1 MSENRYGG
9 LLDKPMK
16 SDTTAMEAVNRFR
29 DAVNRQRQE
38 EIDKINRL
46 QNERMQK
53 ELAEQERQAKQNDFI
68 NSMLEKSQHRAS
80 AEARKKEAA
89 EREQA
94 KRNRAEKLWKILI
107 GHLRRLVGN

>member
-1 MSENRYGG
+1 MGDNRYGG

-16 SDTTAMEAVNRFR
+16 NDTTAMDAVNRFR
-29 DAVNRQRQE
+29 DAVNKQRQE
-38 EIDKINRL
+38 EIDKVNRL
-46 QNERMQK
+46 QSERMQK

-68 NSMLEKSQHRAS
+68 NSMLEKSQQRAS

-94 KRNRAEKLWKILI
+94 RREQSRKAMENLNWTPKKIS
-107 GHLRRLVGN
+107 R

>member
-1 MSENRYGG
+1 MSDNRYGG

-16 SDTTAMEAVNRFR
+16 KDTTAMDAVNRFR
-29 DAVNRQRQE
+29 DAVNKQRQE
-38 EIDKINRL
+38 EIDKVNRM
-46 QNERMQK
+46 QSERMQK

-68 NSMLEKSQHRAS
+68 NSMLEKSQQRAS

-94 KRNRAEKLWKILI
+94 RREQSRKAMENLNWTPKKIS
-107 GHLRRLVGN
+107 R